1 MIATIGTDRRFHSR
15 VTRLFPD
22 RENVGHA
29 SDVGEIESSLAA
41 ADTDLDV
48 LVFGPEVPVTD
59 VLETARWLRTRGT
72 PTAVLAIVESVT
84 QELLRSA
91 LRAGVTD
98 LLAADATDDELR
110 EALVD
115 AEAVTRAQRGSHGSA
130 SDRGDRGKIVT
141 VFSTK
146 GGSGKSVV
154 ATNLALLLRQRT
166 GASVVL
172 VDLDLQSGDLAIM
185 LQLMPA
191 WTIYDATENIDR
203 LDIDALRGYLTP
215 HQGGISLLAAPLEPV
230 LADTV
235 SGAAVHT
242 VLELLSQAFDYV
254 VVDGPA
260 FFTDQVLAALDT
272 TDECVLVASMDV
284 PSVKNLKLSLG
295 TFQQLGFARD
305 RLHLVLNR
313 ADSKV
318 GLRIQEVEKSL
329 DTRIDVSIPSSREV
343 PLSVNQ
349 GTPLADGKGR
359 SAVVAAINQLVD
371 RLRVPAQ
378 AQAPTDRGYR
388 KLLGRS

>member
-1 MIATIGTDRRFHSR
+1 MIVTIGADRRFHTR
-15 VTRLFPD
+15 VSRLFPQ
-22 RENVGHA
+22 REDLAHVDHV
-29 SDVGEIESSLAA
+29 DEVESSLAA
-41 ADTDLDV
+41 ADNDLDV
-48 LVFGPEVPVTD
+48 LLFDSAVSVEN

-72 PTAVLAIVESVT
+72 PTAVLAVVESVT
-84 QELLRSA
+84 QDLLRSA

-98 LLAADATDDELR
+98 LLAADVTDDELR
-110 EALVD
+110 EALAD
-115 AEAVTRAQRGSHGSA
+115 AEAVARAQRGSHGGA
-130 SDRGDRGKIVT
+130 SERGGGGKIVT

-166 GASVVL
+166 GSSVVL

-191 WTIYDATENIDR
+191 WTIYDATENIER
-203 LDIDALRGYLTP
+203 LDLEALRGYLTP
-215 HQGGISLLAAPLEPV
+215 HHGGISLLAAPLEPA

-235 SGAAVHT
+235 SGPAVHT

-260 FFTDQVLAALDT
+260 FFTDQVLAALDV
-272 TDECVLVASMDV
+272 TDECILVASMDV

-295 TFQQLGFARD
+295 TFQQLGFPRD

-359 SAVVAAINQLVD
+359 SAVVAAINLLVD
-371 RLRVPAQ
+371 RLRLPAQ
-378 AQAPTDRGYR
+378 NPAPTDRGYR